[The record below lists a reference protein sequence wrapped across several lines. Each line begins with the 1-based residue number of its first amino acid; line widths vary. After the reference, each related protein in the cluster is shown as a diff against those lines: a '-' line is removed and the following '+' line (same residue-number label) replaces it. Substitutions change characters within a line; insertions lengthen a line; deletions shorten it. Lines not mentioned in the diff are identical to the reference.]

1 MNKLTQIVGFF
12 IPIALLFANSSFSQ
26 VGIGTTNFSSGA
38 LLDIQSNSKGILTP
52 RVPLLS
58 TLDNTS
64 ITPTAT
70 IGLLI
75 FNTANS
81 GVGSTAVTPGYYY
94 WDGSQWVRL
103 SSNDKIWSIAGNNNV
118 TSGTDFIGTTNI
130 RRVDFRTNNTNRLR
144 IARNSHSLRSIAR
157 GTNSIPLYSFQEN
170 TNLGV
175 WSPTVNQLALS
186 ADNKEFIRFT
196 ADSQNTMLIN
206 NLGENIN
213 TRIESQDNEDMFFI
227 DGTNNRLGIKTNAPE
242 TLVHIA
248 GDNNT
253 MRIDELNFTN
263 NTNYTSADPMPV
275 YVNTDGDLLLRPSLV
290 QNFMALSSINFIPTT
305 GASGGVIV
313 GRDDGEAETTN
324 ISTLQSITLT
334 QESVVHLN
342 YQFSVRVSTNTPTGN
357 PFPND
362 HGVITDGSPRQYSS
376 WVQVNG
382 ATTRVAFDSD
392 YYTNLSGSGGGG
404 AFAAGYFYLAG
415 KGSIVLPAGTHT
427 FQLVAHT
434 YAGTGKSYRF
444 VFADTAHERFQ
455 IIIQR

>member
-12 IPIALLFANSSFSQ
+12 IPIALLFVNISFSQ

-38 LLDIQSNSKGILTP
+38 LLDIESDSKGILAP
-52 RVPLLS
+52 RVALLS
-58 TLDNTS
+58 TLDNST
-64 ITPTAT
+64 ITPSAT
-70 IGLLI
+70 TGLLI

-81 GVGSTAVTPGYYY
+81 GIGSVAVIPGYYY
-94 WDGSQWVRL
+94 WNGSQWVRIQ
-103 SSNDKIWSIAGNNNV
+103 SNDRIWSIAGNNNAN
-118 TSGTDFIGTTNI
+118 SGTDFIGTTNN

-144 IARNSHSLRSIAR
+144 IPRNTQSLRAIAR
-157 GTNSIPLYSFQEN
+157 GTNSIPFYSFQEN
-170 TNLGV
+170 TNLGL
-175 WSPTVNQLALS
+175 WSPTVDQLALS

-196 ADSQNTMLIN
+196 EDSQNTVLIN
-206 NLGENIN
+206 NLGESIH
-213 TRIESQDNEDMFFI
+213 TRIESQNNENMLFI
-227 DGTNNRLGIKTNAPE
+227 DGTDNRVGIKTNTPG
-242 TLVHIA
+242 TLLHIA

-253 MRIDELNFTN
+253 ARIDELNFTN
-263 NTNYTSADPMPV
+263 NTHYTSSDPMPV
-275 YVNTDGDLLLRPSLV
+275 YVNTNGDLILRPSLV
-290 QNFMALSSINFIPTT
+290 QNFMALNSINFIPTS
-305 GASGGVIV
+305 GASGGVII
-313 GRDDGEAETTN
+313 GRDDGEAATTN
-324 ISTLQSITLT
+324 IGALQSITLT

-342 YQFSVRVSTNTPTGN
+342 YQFSVRVSTNTPSGN

-382 ATTRVAFDSD
+382 AATKVAFDSD
-392 YYTNLSGSGGGG
+392 YYSNLTGSAGG
-404 AFAAGYFYLAG
+404 AYAAGYFYLAG

-444 VFADTAHERFQ
+444 VFADTPHERFQ